1 MSIRLSRSQPRLGL
15 VAEGTPPVPLGFI
28 FCDVGDSLARLH
40 REIARQLP
48 PLHKALVATGYSLL
62 DCNGWPVAREQEQ
75 LFTIAEVTTGRTV
88 RLRVYP
94 QQRRPSESLVA
105 LPSLA
110 ETTALSLPSFP
121 NSSLPPSFSSTGA
134 MPSDPA
140 HSLRRLRPLVEES
153 ADMAE
158 SSVLEQSLSAD
169 AFDSAMAPSAAPGNV

>member
-1 MSIRLSRSQPRLGL
+1 MFIRLSRSQPRLGL

-62 DCNGWPVAREQEQ
+62 DCNGWPIAREQEQ
-75 LFTIAEVTTGRTV
+75 LFTIAEVTTGRIV

-110 ETTALSLPSFP
+110 ETLLPSFP
-121 NSSLPPSFSSTGA
+121 NSSLPPTFSSASA
-134 MPSDPA
+134 MPSYPV
-140 HSLRRLRPLVEES
+140 HSLRSLRPLVEES

-158 SSVLEQSLSAD
+158 ASVLEQSLSAD